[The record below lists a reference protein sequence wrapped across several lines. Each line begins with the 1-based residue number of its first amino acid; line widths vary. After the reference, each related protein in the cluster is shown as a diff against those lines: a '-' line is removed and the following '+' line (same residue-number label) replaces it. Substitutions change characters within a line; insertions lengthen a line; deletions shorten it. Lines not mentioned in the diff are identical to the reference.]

1 MTGDMT
7 HIWMNDNRTHVYIT
21 KNDFYKKKNQLWHMW
36 MEPSHIY
43 RWMTNEPTHG
53 YTACFFFVEKG
64 KWVMAHM
71 NFESWHAYRWM
82 TNVQATAQ
90 ERRWCV
96 TPMCHTHKKNW
107 VMSHVWASHGTHMNE
122 WRTQIFNSS
131 HSPLSRENACVTH
144 LFVTTQK
151 NQSWHTYEKSR
162 STHMDEWPTQILSSS
177 HSPVFGKEACVTH
190 LSVTT
195 QINDSWHT
203 YEWSH
208 STHFYGWPTKI
219 LNSSHSPLFG
229 KEVCMTHLICYY
241 TNKWVMTHVWAKTW
255 QNLNRKRL
263 DRSRHNPAEPSR
275 QQLFGVIAHMLMNG
289 EQAMG
294 WLRLVS
300 SLK

>member
-21 KNDFYKKKNQLWHMW
+21 KKDFYKKKNQLWHMW

-122 WRTQIFNSS
+122 WQKRRFSIPVIVP
-131 HSPLSRENACVTH
+131 SPGKMPV
-144 LFVTTQK
+144 
-151 NQSWHTYEKSR
+151 WHTYLLLLKKISHDTR
-162 STHMDEWPTQILSSS
+162 MKRVVAHTWMNDPHRFSVLVIVPSS
-177 HSPVFGKEACVTH
+177 GKKLV
-190 LSVTT
+190 
-195 QINDSWHT
+195 WHT
-203 YEWSH
+203 Y
-208 STHFYGWPTKI
+208 
-219 LNSSHSPLFG
+219 PLLH
-229 KEVCMTHLICYY
+229 K
-241 TNKWVMTHVWAKTW
+241 
-255 QNLNRKRL
+255 
-263 DRSRHNPAEPSR
+263 
-275 QQLFGVIAHMLMNG
+275 
-289 EQAMG
+289 
-294 WLRLVS
+294 
-300 SLK
+300 